1 MKMSFLFLSVIIS
14 LQVAAN
20 ENLVNNLPLKPTP
33 SSMDIGEYGYT
44 PMPGPDGR
52 YVGIVLFESVDK
64 EGNYIGDKK
73 VPGRGKMLLH
83 LKTDP
88 TQAKRSTGEAMITP
102 DHKIDS
108 IVKAVDRMRDE
119 QGCAGSFEKR
129 GEETWLSLSCPHD
142 VGVYGQN

>member
-33 SSMDIGEYGYT
+33 SSVDIGEYGYT

-83 LKTDP
+83 
-88 TQAKRSTGEAMITP
+88 QINGVR
-102 DHKIDS
+102 
-108 IVKAVDRMRDE
+108 
-119 QGCAGSFEKR
+119 
-129 GEETWLSLSCPHD
+129 SCPLPPF
-142 VGVYGQN
+142 GFCGFSPK